1 LAHGR
6 LSPRIFRIV
15 LQIQFPESPKKKL
28 LKTLL
33 VDNDRAMLQH
43 CVAKIG
49 GRQPLTVA
57 TSKAV
62 AMHLLQHGHQFEVVV
77 ACERLADG
85 SGLALLD
92 DIQAKW
98 PNLIRVFCTERQ
110 RLAMVRN
117 RLAAFRL
124 RYTLSYPVK
133 PVKLEMMLVHLA
145 HAKTASTAR
154 MRALLG

>member
-1 LAHGR
+1 M
-6 LSPRIFRIV
+6 
-15 LQIQFPESPKKKL
+15 LQIPFPESPKEKL
-28 LKTLL
+28 VRTLL
-33 VDNDRAMLQH
+33 VDSDRAMLQH

-57 TSKAV
+57 MSKAQ
-62 AMHLLQHGHQFEVVV
+62 AMHLLRHGHQFDVVV

-85 SGLALLD
+85 SGLALLN

-117 RLAAFRL
+117 RLVAFRL
-124 RYTLSYPVK
+124 RHTLSYPLK
-133 PVKLEMMLVHLA
+133 PVKLELMLLHLA
-145 HAKTASTAR
+145 HAKPASTAR